1 MVLSVG
7 YGARVQDALAWQGIN
22 NLTYPVLSDYPGY
35 PVGVTL
41 QYTNFLGNPTLPWDA
56 ILTTD
61 QVVSFTGDSYAG
73 GQWQIEEIEAI
84 FDSLFDPQIAAD
96 PDTLDFGL
104 VGQLPVQLV
113 LVLDNAGTG
122 LLNIQQI
129 SSSSPYFS
137 PNITQDSIFA
147 VDDSLLLTVTF
158 DAPGFGEF
166 NGVLTVAATQ
176 DTLEIPLSAVVPNAV
191 EPTPSLPRQ
200 FAVQCFPNPFNA
212 ELTLQIN
219 LQKPQAVQ
227 VEIFSVTGERQI
239 LLFDGPMGVGDHQL
253 RWSDESVPSGIYLV
267 QITGDDWKEVRKVV
281 LLR

>member
-191 EPTPSLPRQ
+191 EPTPSVCRALLP
-200 FAVQCFPNPFNA
+200 
-212 ELTLQIN
+212 
-219 LQKPQAVQ
+219 
-227 VEIFSVTGERQI
+227 
-239 LLFDGPMGVGDHQL
+239 
-253 RWSDESVPSGIYLV
+253 ESVQRRADPADQPAKTAG
-267 QITGDDWKEVRKVV
+267 GAGGN
-281 LLR
+281 LLRNRRAPDSAVRRADGRRRSSASLVG